1 MDTPLAIEKQLL
13 ADIDQ
18 LRGQFTQTQDLYREV
33 CVLLFFRYGITP
45 TGNKLYQLVRKG
57 SMSAP
62 TEALNHFWEDLREKS
77 RTRIEH
83 PDLPDELKTAT
94 GELAVAIWTKAQF
107 MAQDSLASYRTDAQ
121 ATVAE
126 AKVATSAAVADRD
139 ATHLSLERSQ
149 QALAM
154 ANERVGALE
163 QNIASITATN
173 ASLESQLHEAKAQ
186 NAFHLQRLEDVR
198 RDFAAELEKLRAAAQ
213 LTEERYRS
221 SESRALLEVDRE
233 RTVSTKLQKELD
245 ASRTVARQSVER
257 LQAEAVAFQVQLGDL
272 RQKTGA
278 LEGQLKAVTSNRDLL
293 SNEIHDVRIQLTE
306 ATDKISLVRIEAE
319 KWRRQAEQA
328 PQANTES
335 RSDVKAVRIGRKI
348 KTEKEA

>member
-18 LRGQFTQTQDLYREV
+18 LRGQFPHTQDLYREA
-33 CVLLFFRYGITP
+33 CILLFFRYGITP

-83 PDLPDELKTAT
+83 PDLPDELKAAT

-107 MAQDSLASYRTDAQ
+107 MAQDSLASYRTKAS
-121 ATVAE
+121 
-126 AKVATSAAVADRD
+126 TSAAIADRD
-139 ATHLSLERSQ
+139 ATHLSLERNQ
-149 QALAM
+149 QALVM
-154 ANERVGALE
+154 ANERIGALE

-186 NAFHLQRLEDVR
+186 NAFHLQRLEDAR
-198 RDFAAELEKLRAAAQ
+198 RDFAGELEKLHAAAQ

-221 SESRALLEVDRE
+221 SESRTLLEVDRE

-245 ASRTVARQSVER
+245 ASRTAARQSVER

-272 RQKTGA
+272 RQKTGT

-293 SNEIHDVRIQLTE
+293 SNEIHDVRLQLTE
-306 ATDKISLVRIEAE
+306 ATAKLSLLRSEAE
-319 KWRRQAEQA
+319 NWRRQVEQA
-328 PQANTES
+328 PQGNTES
-335 RSDVKAVRIGRKI
+335 RGDVKAPRVGRKSKI
-348 KTEKEA
+348 EKEGQ